1 MDKDNKIIYICP
13 NFPFPANSGEEH
25 CLEKHIEELSNL
37 SKKVDI
43 ELVFSNFKNAD
54 VKPLKYNVKN
64 KIFKTKFSN
73 INNKILKMILYF
85 LFSLLPFETYPM
97 YKIKTNEELNYI
109 KMKNS
114 DVIIVDTLM
123 STALLPKNKTYKLV
137 YISHNIESNLA
148 IDLYKMQKNI
158 FYKLYY
164 YFNYLKIKKI
174 ESMILKSADKI
185 VCISTS
191 DYDYFKGIYPNK
203 VEFLPHRIELQ
214 KNSWEGKGEK
224 SLFFCGPLNFAP
236 NYDSVKWIAEELSPV
251 LAKDIKIKITGKGT
265 DNVPEEWKK
274 DNIEYLGFVS
284 REELLDLY
292 RNSSAFICPI
302 VYGSGV
308 KIKVT
313 EALGFGTP
321 VIATKE
327 ALEGLDYIKIEPLID
342 RSDLQKTKEN
352 IEMLLNNQSKLQEYS
367 SNVISQIETYQRKND
382 NSLEKIIGEFV

>member
-1 MDKDNKIIYICP
+1 MK
-13 NFPFPANSGEEH
+13 E
-25 CLEKHIEELSNL
+25 
-37 SKKVDI
+37 
-43 ELVFSNFKNAD
+43 
-54 VKPLKYNVKN
+54 
-64 KIFKTKFSN
+64 
-73 INNKILKMILYF
+73 ILYF
-85 LFSLLPFETYPM
+85 CFNYPFPPKIGEEQNFASHIKDLAGSKFNNLLMLLFSNPNENNGKMPYNID
-97 YKIKTNEELNYI
+97 YKIFEAKKNLFFKKFIYFIHILFSKYPKNISNTKSLKIGKYI
-109 KMKNS
+109 TTQEPKIFILDAIYSIAM
-114 DVIIVDTLM
+114 
-123 STALLPKNKTYKLV
+123 LPKYKKQKLI
-137 YISHNIESNLA
+137 YIAHNNEA
-148 IDLYKMQKNI
+148 
-158 FYKLYY
+158 KLYHD
-164 YFNYLKIKKI
+164 LAKI
-174 ESMILKSADKI
+174 EKNLFMKIYRYLYLYRISKLEKELLEKSDKI

-191 DYDYFKGIYPNK
+191 DYNYFKGIYPNK

-251 LAKDIKIKITGKGT
+251 LAKDIKIKIAGKGT

-292 RNSSAFICPI
+292 RNCSAFICPI

-327 ALEGLDYIKIEPLID
+327 ALEGLDYIDIKPLID

-367 SNVISQIETYQRKND
+367 SNLISQIETYQRKND
-382 NSLEKIIGEFV
+382 NSLEKIIGECIDE

>member
-1 MDKDNKIIYICP
+1 MKIYRYLYLYRI
-13 NFPFPANSGEEH
+13 SK
-25 CLEKHIEELSNL
+25 LEKELL
-37 SKKVDI
+37 
-43 ELVFSNFKNAD
+43 E
-54 VKPLKYNVKN
+54 
-64 KIFKTKFSN
+64 
-73 INNKILKMILYF
+73 
-85 LFSLLPFETYPM
+85 
-97 YKIKTNEELNYI
+97 
-109 KMKNS
+109 
-114 DVIIVDTLM
+114 
-123 STALLPKNKTYKLV
+123 
-137 YISHNIESNLA
+137 
-148 IDLYKMQKNI
+148 
-158 FYKLYY
+158 
-164 YFNYLKIKKI
+164 
-174 ESMILKSADKI
+174 KSDKI

-251 LAKDIKIKITGKGT
+251 LAKDIKIKIAGKGT

-284 REELLDLY
+284 REELLELY
-292 RNSSAFICPI
+292 RNCSAFICPI

-327 ALEGLDYIKIEPLID
+327 ALEGLDYIDIKPLID
-342 RSDLQKTKEN
+342 RNNIQQTKDN
-352 IEMLLNNQSKLQEYS
+352 IESLLNNREKLEDYSKNL
-367 SNVISQIETYQRKND
+367 IKQIESYQKNNE
-382 NSLEKIIGEFV
+382 NSLDKLIGALINE